1 MIDKWFKAFEK
12 WIHQIYNILSS
23 EWDPHVFA
31 FSEKVAIFSH
41 CSLRFEISSNKV
53 FLFLTDF
60 LSFSLRLP
68 KSVLLCTHH
77 QIFFLYFLDV
87 HSFWSRFSPPLSH
100 GLVIDPLQQISEF
113 LPRKCMKS
121 AFVMFNFVFY
131 FIIFFD
137 IILKFYYTILI
148 NFYFYL

>member
-1 MIDKWFKAFEK
+1 MINGLKRSRNGFIK
-12 WIHQIYNILSS
+12 NINIKF
-23 EWDPHVFA
+23 WVGPHVFA

-41 CSLRFEISSNKV
+41 CSLRFEISSSKV

-113 LPRKCMKS
+113 LQRKCMKS
-121 AFVMFNFVFY
+121 Y
-131 FIIFFD
+131 FII
-137 IILKFYYTILI
+137 LFYYI
-148 NFYFYL
+148 FWYYS